1 MVFISQAL
9 REFAMEKPL
18 NTLLNNLPYK
28 IGASSMVFG
37 HDLVENAR
45 LLAQIVNHVEIILF
59 HTSTLNNIPGREE
72 IRRLNEIRQQYAITY
87 SVHLPASLEIGAL
100 CPKRRKDS
108 VFLVSEICLQ
118 MAELNPVYYILHIP
132 FSPPTLVA
140 VPGLY
145 FRSGD
150 SERWD
155 QWTKRSLESLAS
167 VQEVVPQSATLLIE
181 NINYSP
187 SFLKPFIKSGFCN
200 LCLDIGH
207 LILGR
212 ESVEDTLKN
221 NLPVI
226 REIHIHGVKGYED
239 HLCVSQLPDSIL
251 RQCFECLK
259 SKGFSGIVNLEVFTP
274 DHLNGSIAVLLK
286 TIEAINGKGY

>member
-1 MVFISQAL
+1 
-9 REFAMEKPL
+9 MEKPV
-18 NTLLNNLPYK
+18 NTLLNNMPYK

-37 HDLVENAR
+37 HDMVENAR

-100 CPKRRKDS
+100 CAQRRKDS
-108 VFLVSEICLQ
+108 VCLASEICLQ
-118 MAELNPVYYILHIP
+118 TAELNPVYYILHIP
-132 FSPPTLVA
+132 FSPPTLVP

-150 SERWD
+150 SEQWD

-167 VQEVVPQSATLLIE
+167 VQEVIPQSATLLIE

-187 SFLKPFIKSGFCN
+187 YFLKPFIKNNFCE
-200 LCLDIGH
+200 LCLDFGH
-207 LILGR
+207 LILGG
-212 ESVEDTLKN
+212 EPVTDILEDN
-221 NLPVI
+221 FSVI
-226 REIHIHGVKGYED
+226 REIHIHGVNGYHD
-239 HLCVSQLPDSIL
+239 HLCVSELPEPMLRRCLQYLDSK
-251 RQCFECLK
+251 Q
-259 SKGFSGIVNLEVFTP
+259 FSGIVNLEVFTP

-286 TIEAINGKGY
+286 TLEAISGKKY